1 MIDINKSN
9 NIVHYIISDNE
20 QTIFHFGKVEEGQ
33 TLASGLDI
41 IEQFE
46 NEEEFL
52 FRLDEI
58 NPNFKNDYF
67 DLITD
72 ELNEYLEN
80 LNKQI

>member
-46 NEEEFL
+46 NEEEFEDKL
-52 FRLDEI
+52 R
-58 NPNFKNDYF
+58 
-67 DLITD
+67 
-72 ELNEYLEN
+72 ELGLYNEYIIN
-80 LNKQI
+80 TYG

>member
-1 MIDINKSN
+1 MININKSN

-33 TLASGLDI
+33 TLTSGLDAF
-41 IEQFE
+41 EQFE

-52 FRLDEI
+52 LRLDQI

-67 DLITD
+67 DLTTD

>member
-1 MIDINKSN
+1 MINIDKSN
-9 NIVHYIISDNE
+9 NIAYYIISNDE
-20 QTIFHFGKVEEGQ
+20 QTIFHYGKVEIGQ
-33 TLASGLDI
+33 TLISGLHTL
-41 IEQFE
+41 EQFE

-52 FRLDEI
+52 LRLDQI

-67 DLITD
+67 DLTTD

>member
-1 MIDINKSN
+1 MINIYKSN
-9 NIVHYIISDNE
+9 KTVYYIISDDD
-20 QTIFHFGKVEEGQ
+20 QKIFHFGKVEKGQ
-33 TLASGLDI
+33 ILISGLDI
-41 IEQFE
+41 IQQFE

-52 FRLDEI
+52 LQLDQI

-67 DLITD
+67 DLSTD